1 MIFVE
6 DMARYGLHLHLGLR
20 TEIEKISLEAITQSS
35 INPEYDDPLAHELSE
50 REPNTLWICKEAL
63 FPEVKAKAG
72 ALGYR
77 VTQLGAPYK
86 DRVFFTIK

>member
-1 MIFVE
+1 VIFVE
-6 DMARYGLHLHLGLR
+6 DMARYGLHLHLGPR
-20 TEIEKISLEAITQSS
+20 TEVEKISLEAIRQSA

-63 FPEVKAKAG
+63 FPEVQARAG

-77 VTQLGAPYK
+77 VTQLGASYK
-86 DRVFFTIK
+86 GRVLFTIR